1 MRLIVEQLEA
11 DMNEKFYTVTEL
23 SKVFSVSRQ
32 AIHNWMERGRF
43 PNNFEVGEGGGRI
56 VLVPASDVEKVK
68 KEEADKLKQKL
79 DRLGFQT
86 FAA

>member
-32 AIHNWMERGRF
+32 AIHNWLERDRF
-43 PNNFEVGEGGGRI
+43 PNKFEVGEGGGMI
-56 VLVPASDVEKVK
+56 ILVPASDVEKVK
-68 KEEADKLKQKL
+68 KEEADKLVEKL

-86 FAA
+86 VTA